1 MRPAKLQAPFVIAHV
16 AVAAQDPGEDR
27 AEEVAEHDGAARRG
41 EPVDDKQRRD
51 QDPEVAF
58 GTVGAK
64 ASFIPVEDWLVRQ
77 RVCQRLAR
85 GGDRVAGFF
94 PGRVRAAQTD
104 RNVQRPFQ

>member
-1 MRPAKLQAPFVIAHV
+1 MRPVKLQAPFVIARIAHV

-64 ASFIPVEDWLVRQ
+64 ASFIPVEDWLVESS
-77 RVCQRLAR
+77 
-85 GGDRVAGFF
+85 
-94 PGRVRAAQTD
+94 
-104 RNVQRPFQ
+104 PFLVETLHGS